1 MLPKSHVVDDIKS
14 VPWSGGINYTVV
26 IAFSSRRNEKLTTV
40 RHVFF
45 SKGSHNRWKNSF
57 SCHQNSEQR
66 LYVDDRNL
74 CVSWSLR
81 NRIKGRQNVL
91 NAFRR
96 SHVRLS
102 LESLDPPWI
111 AFSGHQ
117 NEYYTKT
124 GSYINLT
131 LESQESHFQSFKMQ
145 KSNAMKARYL
155 RFQGLMTL
163 KKSYFQFAKMP
174 KSAWYEV
181 SCPRV
186 EDFTTQLESHF
197 QATKVM
203 KTLVPRVS

>member
-1 MLPKSHVVDDIKS
+1 
-14 VPWSGGINYTVV
+14 
-26 IAFSSRRNEKLTTV
+26 
-40 RHVFF
+40 
-45 SKGSHNRWKNSF
+45 
-57 SCHQNSEQR
+57 
-66 LYVDDRNL
+66 
-74 CVSWSLR
+74 
-81 NRIKGRQNVL
+81 
-91 NAFRR
+91 
-96 SHVRLS
+96 
-102 LESLDPPWI
+102 
-111 AFSGHQ
+111 
-117 NEYYTKT
+117 
-124 GSYINLT
+124 
-131 LESQESHFQSFKMQ
+131 MQ